1 MPDQGLREMQS
12 LNPPLAFGGRFT
24 RGELNV
30 AVPKKKKSKMKTHSH
45 RAGSWRLSAP
55 ARSVCPRCAA
65 AKLPHTVC
73 PSCGWYK
80 NRVVVDVG

>member
-1 MPDQGLREMQS
+1 
-12 LNPPLAFGGRFT
+12 
-24 RGELNV
+24 
-30 AVPKKKKSKMKTHSH
+30 MKTHSH
-45 RAGSWRLSAP
+45 RAGSWRLDAP